1 MKGKNSRSIIIAAI
15 IASVLIIDQSLKF
28 WVKLN
33 MYKGQEKLLFG
44 LDWARLHFTENP
56 GMAWGMELGG
66 DYGKLILSLFRILA
80 VIFIGIYLSRL
91 VKEKAGKGLLVSIAL
106 ILAGAIGNIIDSAF
120 YGLIFSGSTHG
131 GDVATLFPDGGGY
144 TSFLHG
150 YVVDM
155 FYFPVYQG
163 YMPEWLPFIGGD
175 YFIFFQ
181 PIFNVADVAISLGVF
196 LILIFY
202 KQFFKATQ
210 KDPVAEATAEGEL
223 APLTI
228 SEENSNSQEKNGE
241 KSKESN
247 EKL

>member
-1 MKGKNSRSIIIAAI
+1 MIIGGI

-28 WVKLN
+28 WIKLT

-56 GMAWGMELGG
+56 GMAWGMQLGG

-80 VIFIGIYLSRL
+80 VLFIAVYLNRL
-91 VKEKAGKGLLVSIAL
+91 VKEKAGKGLLVSISL
-106 ILAGAIGNIIDSAF
+106 ILAGAIGNIVDSAF
-120 YGLIFSGSTHG
+120 YGLIFSNSPHG

-144 TSFLHG
+144 ASFLHG

-155 FYFPVYQG
+155 FYFPLYQG
-163 YMPEWLPFIGGD
+163 YMPNWIPFIGGD

-196 LILIFY
+196 LILVFY

-210 KDPVAEATAEGEL
+210 KEPAASMISENSVTPL
-223 APLTI
+223 AV
-228 SEENSNSQEKNGE
+228 SEENSNSEEKSGE
-241 KSKESN
+241 ISKESN